1 MILMLKRV
9 GDFWCPKIFAV
20 TGLVITIYAA
30 IWIVPFRPFI
40 PSEGLDFS
48 WVSVIEYSLVNQLTF
63 GEDIIFTYGP
73 LGFLATKQFQQNLY
87 PLAFLYWLLVVIAIS
102 SLLFNYFRLGNYFI
116 NTVAYLLFILV
127 ISLNTNMQLFSLP
140 MVLVLLET
148 NTLKSKSKHTFYL
161 LIILCGIACLVKG
174 TVIFLT
180 LPIFIMLDTKDL
192 VKHKCWPKRIFL
204 LFSIIILALFASGQP
219 LSKIGVLFVNILEV
233 SKGYSSAMQ
242 KVGPY
247 NQIIIFLGL
256 AMVLGLIML
265 IHIIRKKINW
275 DDSIAFLSILLFLFL
290 AFKQGFVRHDA
301 HAINSSGA
309 ILVAASLL
317 TMHLYAKKTFESLK
331 VVSLIVT
338 AFSLVFCFYMVNFYW
353 HVPPQKLL
361 KDKFISQPTI
371 ALQKAKELAFGKELV
386 NLRGQRFDA
395 ISKIAK
401 EHPLPNLGGSV
412 DIFPWDQAIVL
423 ANNLNYNPRPI
434 FQSYSV
440 YTPALI
446 KKNLQHLA
454 SSQAADYLLFD
465 IKTIDNRYPTLDD
478 GALWPTI
485 WRYYDPIDQ
494 ASDFL
499 ILSRRSS
506 PRDVLLDKVAEGS
519 SLMGQYIAV
528 PETNKPVWAKVK
540 MHLSPLGKLRAFVFR
555 QSILKIEVTFDN
567 GKSEIKHFIPA
578 MASEGFLLSPYITE
592 EEEFVALLLSL
603 TPEEGFFR
611 RVVQARVLGSKLAK
625 FSFKEKIYWEFNEV
639 DISQNFEA
647 VKSQELTERTL
658 EWPSTMNKMLDLG
671 NQDPRWVRIVG
682 EKLFAHAPSR
692 LPLPFSSAEK
702 LSVKFGLRDGAW
714 QEGSTDGVLFK
725 ISLLDSKEQVEIWSR
740 LLNPKEIALDRGEQ
754 TVNITLPQAEGTL
767 IFETKPHKNNAW
779 DWSYWSR
786 IQFE

>member
-1 MILMLKRV
+1 MALKRKL
-9 GDFWCPKIFAV
+9 GFLYPKVFV
-20 TGLVITIYAA
+20 TLGLIIAIYS
-30 IWIVPFRPFI
+30 IVWIVPFSPYF
-40 PSEGLDFS
+40 PNKGLDPS
-48 WVSVIEYSLVNQLTF
+48 WATVIEHSLLNQLTF

-87 PLAFLYWLLVVIAIS
+87 PIALLYWLLAAITIS
-102 SLLFNYFRLGNYFI
+102 FLLFNYLRSGNYLI
-116 NTVAYLLFILV
+116 TTITYLLFILAT
-127 ISLNTNMQLFSLP
+127 SLNPNIQILILP
-140 MVLVLLET
+140 LVLALLET
-148 NTLKSKSKHTFYL
+148 NTFKPRPNYITSL
-161 LIILCGIACLVKG
+161 LIILCGIACLIKG

-180 LPIFIMLDTKDL
+180 LPIFIMLDIRDL
-192 VKHKCWPKRIFL
+192 VRKKYWPRRILL
-204 LFSIIILALFASGQP
+204 LFGTIIAALFISGQP
-219 LSKIGVLFVNILEV
+219 LSKMGTFFVSILEI

-242 KVGPY
+242 AIGPL
-247 NQIIIFLGL
+247 NQIIAFLGL
-256 AMVLGLIML
+256 AMILGLIML
-265 IHIIRKKINW
+265 IHITRKKINW

-290 AFKQGFVRHDA
+290 AFKQGFVRHDG
-301 HAINSSGA
+301 HATTSGGA
-309 ILVAASLL
+309 ILIAASLL
-317 TMHLYAKKTFESLK
+317 VMYLYAKRTFKSLK
-331 VVSLIVT
+331 VISLIVT
-338 AFSLVFCFYMVNFYW
+338 ASSLAFCLYIINFYW
-353 HVPPQKLL
+353 HLYPQKLL
-361 KDKFISQPTI
+361 KDKFISQPKI
-371 ALQKAKELAFGKELV
+371 ALQQTKGFVFKNKLNALKKRRL
-386 NLRGQRFDA
+386 DT
-395 ISKIAK
+395 ISSIAE
-401 EHPLPNLGGSV
+401 EHPLPHLEGSV

-423 ANNLNYNPRPI
+423 ANSLNYNPRPI

-440 YTPALI
+440 YTPTLI
-446 KKNLQHLA
+446 KKNIQHLT
-454 SSQAADYLLFD
+454 SSKAADYLFFD

-506 PRDVLLDKVAEGS
+506 PREVSIDEIAEGS
-519 SLMGQYIAV
+519 SIIGQHIAV
-528 PETNKPVWAKVK
+528 PESDKPVWVKVK
-540 MHLSPLGKLRAFVFR
+540 MPISPLGKLRAFVFR
-555 QSILKIEVTFDN
+555 QSMLKIEVTFDN
-567 GKSEIKHFIPA
+567 GTKQLKRFVPT
-578 MASEGFLLSPYITE
+578 MTSEGFLLSPYIVE
-592 EEEFVALLLSL
+592 EKEFAALLLSL
-603 TPEEGFFR
+603 NTKEGFSR

-639 DISQNFEA
+639 NISPSFEA
-647 VKSQELTERTL
+647 ANSREFTEAILAWPLTR
-658 EWPSTMNKMLDLG
+658 NKMLSLG

-682 EKLFAHAPSR
+682 EELFAHAPSK